1 MQTGA
6 IGFHVSP
13 DGSIGP
19 FLRILYSQFLPRR
32 PAACKAFVTMRI
44 SMGGMIKSFL
54 GHVLPKVILPLRIL
68 WNEMIG
74 FLFLLIAVP
83 AILSAIKYFRKVEQ
97 DADNLFWAFLTA
109 IFAAVMVFFGI
120 HSFVRARRI
129 SRL

>member
-1 MQTGA
+1 MQTAA
-6 IGFHVSP
+6 IG
-13 DGSIGP
+13 
-19 FLRILYSQFLPRR
+19 LREPPVWFYR
-32 PAACKAFVTMRI
+32 PLFANSVFPIPAPPPATRKAFVTMRI

-83 AILSAIKYFRKVEQ
+83 AILSAIKYFRKAEQ
-97 DADNLFWAFLTA
+97 DADNLFWALLTA

-129 SRL
+129 SRS